1 MTVYSL
7 PLPSAEPTTPP
18 AAGSSRHGSPFG
30 SPLECR
36 PKFTVKRK
44 ADSRPLIL
52 SKRHQASSASRQQVE
67 HSHVLPGAFR
77 NTFAAGS
84 GDSPSSPST
93 TSLEGLVR
101 QHRERLYVRPLQ
113 WTMQHLLVLHCQ
125 FVDRTRTPDEMS
137 ERPEANGPRNTPQNH
152 QLRIPPTA
160 ETALNQLQTKFHDP
174 TVRVWAVEVFLTA
187 YKLISP
193 RPPSSSIF
201 ESLQLR
207 YGKHLEILKVGRVYS
222 QPSMVMAYIDLDDV
236 DSLRRATVYTK
247 WYRKLFKQWPDNKP
261 VRAIL
266 KKRLRRMQPRERQ
279 YDPFLLPVL
288 VALGQ
293 ERRRRNFV
301 SGIPDPFSGAH
312 EPPSSPKLPQGTRR
326 ASTNVTVLATT
337 SHDPEHIWAY
347 TVEFADA
354 FLDCFDDPSKPCEAD
369 QLSISHS
376 RIPLSPIEV
385 TTTMLLETLATKH

>member
-101 QHRERLYVRPLQ
+101 QRRERLYVRPLQ
-113 WTMQHLLVLHCQ
+113 WTMQHLHVLQCQ
-125 FVDRTRTPDEMS
+125 FVDHTRTHDEVS
-137 ERPEANGPRNTPQNH
+137 GRPEANGPRNTPHSH
-152 QLRIPPTA
+152 QLKILPTA
-160 ETALNQLQTKFHDP
+160 KTALNQLQTKFHDP
-174 TVRVWAVEVFLTA
+174 TARAGAVEIFLIA

-207 YGKHLEILKVGRVYS
+207 YGKHLENLKVGRVYS

-301 SGIPDPFSGAH
+301 SGIPDPFSEAH
-312 EPPSSPKLPQGTRR
+312 EPPPGPKPSQGTRR
-326 ASTNVTVLATT
+326 ASTNVTILATT

-347 TVEFADA
+347 TVEFTDA
-354 FLDCFDDPSKPCEAD
+354 FLDCFDDPSKPCEVD

>member
-18 AAGSSRHGSPFG
+18 AAGSSRHGPPFA

-36 PKFTVKRK
+36 PKLTAKRK

-52 SKRHQASSASRQQVE
+52 PKRHQASSARRQQVE
-67 HSHVLPGAFR
+67 HSQILPGAFR
-77 NTFAAGS
+77 NASYAGS
-84 GDSPSSPST
+84 GDSPSFSST
-93 TSLEGLVR
+93 MTLEGLVR
-101 QHRERLYVRPLQ
+101 EHRERLYVRPLQ

-125 FVDRTRTPDEMS
+125 FVDHTRTPDEVS
-137 ERPEANGPRNTPQNH
+137 ELLEANDPRKTLQNH
-152 QLRIPPTA
+152 QLNIVPTA
-160 ETALNQLQTKFHDP
+160 KTALNQLQTKFHDP
-174 TVRVWAVEVFLTA
+174 TVRVWAVEVFLTV

-201 ESLQLR
+201 ESLELR

-236 DSLRRATVYTK
+236 RSLRLAIVYTK
-247 WYRKLFKQWPDNKP
+247 WYRELFKRWPDNEP

-293 ERRRRNFV
+293 ERRRRSFV
-301 SGIPDPFSGAH
+301 SSIPDPFSDAH
-312 EPPSSPKLPQGTRR
+312 EPPSSPKPPQGTRR
-326 ASTNVTVLATT
+326 ASTNVG
-337 SHDPEHIWAY
+337 
-347 TVEFADA
+347 F
-354 FLDCFDDPSKPCEAD
+354 CPSN
-369 QLSISHS
+369 
-376 RIPLSPIEV
+376 RFYY
-385 TTTMLLETLATKH
+385 

>member
-18 AAGSSRHGSPFG
+18 AAGSSRHESPFA

-36 PKFTVKRK
+36 PKLTAKRK
-44 ADSRPLIL
+44 AGSRPLIL
-52 SKRHQASSASRQQVE
+52 SKRHQASSASQQQAE
-67 HSHVLPGAFR
+67 HSQILPGTFR
-77 NTFAAGS
+77 NACYAGS
-84 GDSPSSPST
+84 GDSASSSST

-152 QLRIPPTA
+152 QVRIPPTA

-293 ERRRRNFV
+293 ERRRRSFV

-326 ASTNVTVLATT
+326 ASTNVGFCP
-337 SHDPEHIWAY
+337 HNR
-347 TVEFADA
+347 
-354 FLDCFDDPSKPCEAD
+354 FLLLKQCCLGYY
-369 QLSISHS
+369 LSYNQS
-376 RIPLSPIEV
+376 
-385 TTTMLLETLATKH
+385 

>member
-1 MTVYSL
+1 MTIYSL

-18 AAGSSRHGSPFG
+18 AAGSSRHESPFA

-36 PKFTVKRK
+36 PKLTAKRK
-44 ADSRPLIL
+44 AGSRPLIL
-52 SKRHQASSASRQQVE
+52 SKRHQASSASRQQAE
-67 HSHVLPGAFR
+67 HSQILPGTFR
-77 NTFAAGS
+77 NACYAGS
-84 GDSPSSPST
+84 GDSASSSST

-152 QLRIPPTA
+152 
-160 ETALNQLQTKFHDP
+160 QTKFHDP

-293 ERRRRNFV
+293 ERRRRSFV